1 MNNDVNLISHF
12 ISKFAKVV
20 FQRLCDV
27 FILGG
32 RMDIETSAELSF
44 VEIINRSCERS
55 LFYRTVG
62 G

>member
-32 RMDIETSAELSF
+32 RMDIETSAESSF
-44 VEIINRSCERS
+44 VEIINISSERS
-55 LFYRTVG
+55 LLYRTVG